1 MSNKIHPQHPDITV
15 DMWEKID
22 ETIAANRSKPGSVI
36 TVLRE
41 CQNVVNYL
49 PVELIDY
56 ISQGLN
62 LSSSDVFGVASFY
75 SLFSFEPK
83 GRHLIKVCMGT
94 ACYVKGIKEAIDR
107 TCNTYQIKEGGTS
120 EDRRFSLEAVRCLGA
135 CGLAPV
141 AVVDQDIYGSISSS
155 NILEILERYE

>member
-1 MSNKIHPQHPDITV
+1 MTDDSHPQHPDIKNEMWTRV
-15 DMWEKID
+15 DQI
-22 ETIAANRSKPGSVI
+22 ISANRDIAGSVI

-41 CQNVVNYL
+41 CQDVVGYL

-56 ISQGLN
+56 ISHGMN
-62 LSSSDVFGVASFY
+62 LSRSEVYGVASFY

-94 ACYVKGIKEAIDR
+94 ACYVKGIKEAISR
-107 TCNTYQIKEGGTS
+107 IENQYNVKEGGMT

-141 AVVDQDIYGSISSS
+141 VVVDQDTYGDVKADKVVET
-155 NILEILERYE
+155 LEKYK